1 VYSPAIRGDSLYA
14 ALPAG
19 VVGGI
24 EEVEERLAGVAKRAP
39 SELIAPSLEALTS
52 GGKRLR
58 PMLLMLS
65 GNMGKPGRDALL
77 EAATAVEV
85 LHTATL
91 VHDDVVDRAENR
103 RGQQTTVAA
112 YGRTAAVAVGDY
124 LFSEAFS
131 LLARIGEPRIVR
143 CFSKASRG
151 LAAGELEQYRAA
163 GVPVGVEEYMSHIR
177 MKTAGLFEASCV
189 AGGILGGLSL
199 AQNDALA
206 GYGQA
211 LGLAFQMSDDV
222 MDVVGEPGVM
232 GKGAGT
238 DLAEGTVT
246 LPIILAL
253 RDGASDTI
261 EQVLAHPSPGH
272 DMIESAICAILDT
285 DAVERTEEWTEGE
298 VRAAAEGIKI
308 LPECRERR
316 VLEAIAGEMVGRS
329 S

>member
-1 VYSPAIRGDSLYA
+1 M
-14 ALPAG
+14 PAG

-39 SELIAPSLEALTS
+39 SELIAPSLDALTS

-58 PMLLMLS
+58 PMLLILS
-65 GNMGKPGRDALL
+65 GGMGEPDRGALL

-91 VHDDVVDRAENR
+91 VHDDIVDRAESR
-103 RGQQTTVAA
+103 RGRATIVAT
-112 YGRTAAVAVGDY
+112 YGREVALAVGDY

-163 GVPVGVEEYMSHIR
+163 GIPVGVEEYMSHIR
-177 MKTAGLFEASCV
+177 MKTAGLFEAACV
-189 AGGILGGLSL
+189 SGGILGGLSL
-199 AQNDALA
+199 AQNNALV

-253 RDGASDTI
+253 KNGNPEII
-261 EQVLAHPSPGH
+261 EQALTHPDPDR
-272 DMIESAICAILDT
+272 DMVEGAIRAILDT
-285 DAVERTEEWTEGE
+285 DAVERTEERADEE
-298 VRAAAEGIKI
+298 IRAAVEGIEV

-316 VLEAIAGEMVGRS
+316 ILEAIAGEMVGRS